1 MTESATVVEEMNK
14 QAEIFRTNAA
24 VSTKASAARARKATS
39 ALRDLGKIYRKLSVA
54 EDK

>member
-24 VSTKASAARARKATS
+24 V
-39 ALRDLGKIYRKLSVA
+39 GGISVSSPVRSL
-54 EDK
+54 